1 VRNMQPLWAR
11 EPDDNRALSPD
22 ERGQVLVDL
31 LGLADA
37 LPPAPIE
44 DLAFP
49 PFHTLRRAH

>member
-1 VRNMQPLWAR
+1 MQPRWAR
-11 EPDDNRALSPD
+11 EPDDNSALSPD
-22 ERGQVLVDL
+22 KRGQVLVDL

-49 PFHTLRRAH
+49 PFHTLRRAD